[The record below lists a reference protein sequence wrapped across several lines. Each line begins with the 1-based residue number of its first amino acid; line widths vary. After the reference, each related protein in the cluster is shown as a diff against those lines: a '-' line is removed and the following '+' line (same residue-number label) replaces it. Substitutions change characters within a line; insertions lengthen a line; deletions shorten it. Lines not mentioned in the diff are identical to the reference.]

1 MRLMVNWSK
10 IHTVFLDL
18 DGTLLDLHFD
28 NHFWLKYVPECYAEH
43 KQLSLE
49 ESHEQLNRKY
59 SEVYGSLNW
68 YCVDYWTE
76 ELGLDIAAL
85 KHNIRDKICI
95 RPYVVEFLEALHMHG
110 KRVVLV
116 TNAHPLSFQVKFDQ
130 TGLGHYFHRVIT
142 SHELHHPKEDQA
154 FWQALEQ
161 VEEVDKSA
169 TLFID
174 DNFNVLDAAAEYG
187 IEHLLAIRQPDSTE
201 EDKQHEHYS
210 LLDSFE
216 DIIPQ

>member
-1 MRLMVNWSK
+1 MIDWSK
-10 IHTVFLDL
+10 IKTVFLDL

-28 NHFWLKYVPECYAEH
+28 NHFWLKYVPEQYAEH
-43 KQLSLE
+43 YQLSIE
-49 ESHEQLNRKY
+49 ESHSLLNKKY
-59 SEVYGSLNW
+59 TEVYGSLNW
-68 YCVDYWTE
+68 YCVEYWSK

-85 KHNIRDKICI
+85 KHNIRDKISI

-116 TNAHPLSFQVKFDQ
+116 TNAHPLSFQVKFQ
-130 TGLGHYFHRVIT
+130 KTGLGHYFHHIIT
-142 SHELHHPKEDQA
+142 SHELHHAKEEQA
-154 FWQALEQ
+154 FWLALEK
-161 VEEVDKSA
+161 VEDVDKAS

-174 DNFNVLDAAAEYG
+174 DNFSVLDAAAEYG
-187 IEHLLAIRQPDSTE
+187 IGHLLAIKQPDSTE
-201 EDKQHEHYS
+201 PDKEHDLYH